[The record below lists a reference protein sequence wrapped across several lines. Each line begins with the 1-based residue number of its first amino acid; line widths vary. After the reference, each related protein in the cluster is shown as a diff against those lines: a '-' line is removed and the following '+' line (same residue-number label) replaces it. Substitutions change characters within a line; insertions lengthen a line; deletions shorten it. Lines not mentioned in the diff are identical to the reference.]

1 MADSDAY
8 VADGYWADGY
18 AVIPVGVSDYT
29 SLVTSEHQK
38 PNFLA
43 TITALVGPFVD
54 QQNFIADVPGRFDLD
69 SAIGVQLD
77 TVGAWAG
84 ISRYI
89 PNAIP
94 LAYFGFDVTANGQV
108 FGEEGQGAIGARF
121 YDEGEPVASSSVLAD
136 PEYRFLI
143 RAKIAKNNTK
153 GTNDDFLASLSFLF
167 SSGSSTT
174 VPVILDDPGTM
185 HIGIAVG
192 RPVTYLEK
200 LLINE
205 VDILPRPAGV
215 QLDYRSWFQNG
226 NVFGFQEA
234 FPTLV
239 QVVDENGSPVFGED
253 ADGALVPVYGTMLYE
268 NPDATVFTLPFG
280 EEGQQNVG
288 GIFAE
293 EF

>member
-1 MADSDAY
+1 MTT
-8 VADGYWADGY
+8 VA
-18 AVIPVGVSDYT
+18 DYT

-43 TITALVGPFVD
+43 TITALVQPAVD
-54 QQNFIADVPGRFDLD
+54 QQNMLATMPGLFDLD
-69 SAIGVQLD
+69 NAVGDQLD
-77 TVGAWAG
+77 TVGAWVG

-89 PNAIP
+89 PNAIQ
-94 LAYFGFDVTANGQV
+94 LAYFGFDVTANGQP
-108 FGEEGQGAIGARF
+108 FGEEGQPAIGARF

-136 PEYRFLI
+136 PEYRFVI

-153 GTNDDFLASLSFLF
+153 GTNDDFLSSLSFLF
-167 SSGSSTT
+167 STPGTT

-200 LLINE
+200 LLISE

-215 QLDYRSWFQNG
+215 QLEYRASFYNG

-234 FPTLV
+234 FPTMA
-239 QVVDENGSPVFGED
+239 QVVDGNGTPVYMQDD
-253 ADGALVPVYGTMLYE
+253 AGNMIPVYGQYEYE
-268 NPDATVFTLPFG
+268 NPEATVFTLPFG
-280 EEGQQNVG
+280 EEGVVGVG
-288 GIFAE
+288 GVFAE

>member
-1 MADSDAY
+1 MAD
-8 VADGYWADGY
+8 VT
-18 AVIPVGVSDYT
+18 DYT
-29 SLVTSEHQK
+29 SLVTSEHRK

-43 TITALVGPFVD
+43 TITALVQPMVD
-54 QQNFIADVPGRFDLD
+54 HQVMLAGVPALFDLD
-69 SAIGVQLD
+69 NAVGEQLD
-77 TVGAWAG
+77 VVGAWAG

-94 LAYFGFDVTANGQV
+94 LAYFGIDVTANGQP
-108 FGEEGQGAIGARF
+108 FGEEGQPSIGARF
-121 YDEGEPVASSSVLAD
+121 YDEGEPVASSSKLSD
-136 PEYRFLI
+136 PEYRFVI

-153 GTNDDFLASLSFLF
+153 GTNDDFLASLSLLF
-167 SSGSSTT
+167 SSSDET

-185 HIGIAVG
+185 HIGIAIG

-200 LLINE
+200 LLISE

-234 FPTLV
+234 FPMLV
-239 QVVDENGSPVFGED
+239 QVVDESGNLVYAED
-253 ADGALVPVYGTMLYE
+253 SIGDVVPVYGTMLYQ

-280 EEGQQNVG
+280 EEGQVGVG